1 MTSTKKRIEWIDVLK
16 CICMFFVMVS
26 HVSSKQKIA
35 QDLEKFYLPF
45 FLTGFLFASGYT
57 YRFEEVRNTY

>member
-1 MTSTKKRIEWIDVLK
+1 
-16 CICMFFVMVS
+16 MFFVMVS